1 MKYRD
6 VWQDI
11 ITLIALSLLYAY
23 TSSYI
28 HAAQHYMHIVWVICM
43 QLELYA
49 YNSINV
55 TISCHRYALSEA
67 GLKNK
72 SVLFQN

>member
-28 HAAQHYMHIVWVICM
+28 HAAQHYMHIV
-43 QLELYA
+43 
-49 YNSINV
+49 
-55 TISCHRYALSEA
+55 
-67 GLKNK
+67 
-72 SVLFQN
+72 